1 MFDTSLILL
10 VIILSSANATVPVNI
25 RATIIV
31 INLFLSCN
39 LNAVEKGKWTFFL
52 EDNYCYIASAP
63 TKEEGD
69 YTKRGDT
76 YVLVYRIN
84 KSPDKIVQVTAGYN
98 YDESKSVIVKIDQ
111 TTFDFFGK
119 DDTAWTKDKDNEV
132 TFAMKKGTTMIIH
145 GYSSRGTLTTDTY
158 TLKGFTA
165 AFNKLSKD
173 C

>member
-1 MFDTSLILL
+1 MKRLIFLL
-10 VIILSSANATVPVNI
+10 AT
-25 RATIIV
+25 
-31 INLFLSCN
+31 INLFFISDLG
-39 LNAVEKGKWTFFL
+39 AIEKGKWVFVVD
-52 EDNYCYIASAP
+52 DNYCYIVSAP
-63 TKEEGD
+63 TKKEGD

-98 YDESKSVIVKIDQ
+98 YDESKPVILKIGQ

-119 DDTAWTKDKDNEV
+119 EDSAWTSDKDKEV
-132 TFAMKKGTTMIIH
+132 IFAMKKGIMLSIE
-145 GYSSRGTLTTDTY
+145 GYSSRGTLTVDTY

>member
-1 MFDTSLILL
+1 MKRKVILL
-10 VIILSSANATVPVNI
+10 VIIS
-25 RATIIV
+25 
-31 INLFLSCN
+31 LFLSFP
-39 LNAVEKGKWTFFL
+39 LGAIEIGKWNFVV
-52 EDNYCYIASAP
+52 EDNFCYIGSAP
-63 TKEEGD
+63 IKAEGN

-119 DDTAWTKDKDNEV
+119 DDTAWTKNKDNEV
-132 TFAMKKGTTMIIH
+132 TFAMKKGITMIIQGH
-145 GYSSRGTLTTDTY
+145 SSRGTLTTDIY

>member
-1 MFDTSLILL
+1 MKRLIFLL
-10 VIILSSANATVPVNI
+10 AT
-25 RATIIV
+25 
-31 INLFLSCN
+31 INLFFISDLG
-39 LNAVEKGKWTFFL
+39 AIEKGKWIFVVD
-52 EDNYCYIASAP
+52 DNYCYIASAP

-69 YTKRGDT
+69 YTKRDDT

-98 YDESKSVIVKIDQ
+98 YDESKPVILKIGQ

-119 DDTAWTKDKDNEV
+119 EDSAWTSDKDKEV
-132 TFAMKKGTTMIIH
+132 IFAMKKGITLIVE
-145 GYSSRGTLTTDTY
+145 GYSSRGTLTVDTY